1 MRRRRVG
8 VLFGGVSSEHEI
20 SLLSARSVMQVMDRE
35 MYLIVPIGIT
45 KEGEWLTQGDPMNT
59 LVGKAEEDRK
69 AVKTRIEALTT
80 AHTLPNPFPQV
91 DVVFPLLHGPFG
103 EDGTVQGLLEMAG
116 IPYVGAGVLASA
128 LGMDKAFMKRVFREQ
143 GLPVA
148 KFAVIR
154 RQEWETKREAALETS
169 GIPDLPLFV
178 KPANGGSSMGIT
190 KVRRAKELPG
200 ALEEAFRYD
209 LKVVLEEAIEG
220 REIECS
226 VLGNDEPQV
235 SLPGEIV
242 YSREFY
248 DYEAKYLDSR
258 TRLVAPVALDPALVS
273 HLQVLSAAA
282 FRSIDCSGMARV
294 DFFLRHSDQKVF
306 VNEINT
312 IPGFTPVS
320 MFPRLW
326 EATGIGF
333 SELVDRLIQL
343 GLERYASKTGFK
355 GL

>member
-103 EDGTVQGLLEMAG
+103 EDGTVQGLLEMAS

-148 KFAVIR
+148 QFAVIR

-190 KVRRAKELPG
+190 KVRRAKDLPG

-226 VLGNDEPQV
+226 VLGNDDPQV

-273 HLQVLSAAA
+273 HLQALSAAA
-282 FRSIDCSGMARV
+282 FRAIDCSGMARV
-294 DFFLRHSDQKVF
+294 DFFLRHTDQKVF